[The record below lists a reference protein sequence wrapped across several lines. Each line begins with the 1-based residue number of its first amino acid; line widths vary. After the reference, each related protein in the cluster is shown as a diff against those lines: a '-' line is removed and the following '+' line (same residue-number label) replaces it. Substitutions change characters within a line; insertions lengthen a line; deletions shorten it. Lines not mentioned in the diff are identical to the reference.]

1 MTAKPIAP
9 KPLHSVTLRQLQYI
23 VTAAETGNITEAAN
37 RLFLSQPSLTAAIR
51 EVEGEYGITI
61 FARSGRGIEAT
72 PEGEEFLGYAR
83 QVLEQ
88 ANLIEERYRGRSA
101 GKQRFCVSAA
111 CRRSTIPS
119 RWKHLSRFCG
129 NTAAT
134 AMSFTCAKPRPTTSS
149 TTWRTCEASSGFS
162 T

>member
-61 FARSGRGIEAT
+61 FARSRL
-72 PEGEEFLGYAR
+72 PENFLCW
-83 QVLEQ
+83 Q
-88 ANLIEERYRGRSA
+88 
-101 GKQRFCVSAA
+101 
-111 CRRSTIPS
+111 
-119 RWKHLSRFCG
+119 
-129 NTAAT
+129 
-134 AMSFTCAKPRPTTSS
+134 
-149 TTWRTCEASSGFS
+149 
-162 T
+162 